1 MVMFIK
7 EDIMM
12 RNKVLMICAVS
23 AMLLTGCTQSHIL
36 AGGGPAEPV
45 FETQQGIVLDWTQI
59 GNDMDE
65 EFVDNKEYPMALSVN
80 YSMDPKEKKLDLN
93 LAVKAGT
100 TPEEAVTFANA
111 AVRYL
116 NDVAA
121 DQDFS
126 FEKSSETS
134 YGGFFKD
141 YDLHLIVMPDYTMKE
156 QQYWLVD
163 MDIPKGSD
171 QKIVPKEGAV
181 VMETTAADDTED
193 ADETE
198 APDETEAEQTKAS
211 K

>member
-1 MVMFIK
+1 
-7 EDIMM
+7 MM

-36 AGGGPAEPV
+36 AGEGPAEPV

-80 YSMDPKEKKLDLN
+80 YSLDQKKKSIDLT
-93 LAVKAGT
+93 LIVKAGT
-100 TPEEAVTFANA
+100 TPEEAVTFGDA

-126 FEKSSETS
+126 YEKSSETS
-134 YGGFFKD
+134 YGGFFKN
-141 YDLHLIVMPDYTMKE
+141 YDLHLIVMPDYTMEE
-156 QQYWLVD
+156 QKYWLVD
-163 MDIPKGSD
+163 MNIPKGSD
-171 QKIVPKEGAV
+171 EKIVPKEGAV
-181 VMETTAADDTED
+181 VMESTAADDTEE
-193 ADETE
+193 ADKT
-198 APDETEAEQTKAS
+198 ETEAEQTQAS

>member
-1 MVMFIK
+1 
-7 EDIMM
+7 MM
-12 RNKVLMICAVS
+12 RNKVLIICAVS

-65 EFVDNKEYPMALSVN
+65 EFVDNQEYPMALSVN
-80 YSMDPKEKKLDLN
+80 YSMDPKEKSLDLT
-93 LAVKAGT
+93 LIVKEGT

-126 FEKSSETS
+126 IERSSDTS
-134 YGGFFKD
+134 YGGYFKD
-141 YDLHLIVMPDYTMKE
+141 NDLHLIVMPDYTMNKN
-156 QQYWLVD
+156 QYWLVD

-171 QKIVPKEGAV
+171 EKIVPKEGAV
-181 VMETTAADDTED
+181 VMETTAADDTEQT
-193 ADETE
+193 DESET
-198 APDETEAEQTKAS
+198 ETEAEQTQAS

>member
-1 MVMFIK
+1 
-7 EDIMM
+7 MM
-12 RNKVLMICAVS
+12 RNKVLIICAVS

-65 EFVDNKEYPMALSVN
+65 EFVDNQEYPMALSVN
-80 YSMDPKEKKLDLN
+80 YSMDPKEKSLDLT
-93 LAVKAGT
+93 LIVKEGT

-126 FEKSSETS
+126 IERSSDTS

-141 YDLHLIVMPDYTMKE
+141 NDLHLIVMPDYTMNKK
-156 QQYWLVD
+156 QYWLVD

-171 QKIVPKEGAV
+171 EKIVPKEGAV
-181 VMETTAADDTED
+181 VMETTATDDTEQ
-193 ADETE
+193 ADES
-198 APDETEAEQTKAS
+198 ETEAEEEQTQAS

>member
-1 MVMFIK
+1 
-7 EDIMM
+7 MM

-65 EFVDNKEYPMALSVN
+65 EFVDNQEYPMALSVN
-80 YSMDPKEKKLDLN
+80 YSVDQEKKSIDLT
-93 LAVKAGT
+93 LIVKAGT
-100 TPEEAVTFANA
+100 TPEEAVTFGDA

-126 FEKSSETS
+126 YERSNQTS
-134 YGGFFKD
+134 YGGLFKN
-141 YDLHLIVMPDYTMKE
+141 YDLHLIVMPDYTMNE

-163 MDIPKGSD
+163 MNIPKGSD
-171 QKIVPKEGAV
+171 EKIVPKEGAV
-181 VMETTAADDTED
+181 VMESTAADDTED

-198 APDETEAEQTKAS
+198 TETEAEQTQAS

>member
-1 MVMFIK
+1 
-7 EDIMM
+7 MM

-65 EFVDNKEYPMALSVN
+65 EFVDNQEYPMALSVN
-80 YSMDPKEKKLDLN
+80 YSVDQEKKSIDLT
-93 LAVKAGT
+93 LIVKAGT
-100 TPEEAVTFANA
+100 TPEEAVTFGDA

-126 FEKSSETS
+126 YERSSETS
-134 YGGFFKD
+134 YGGFFKN
-141 YDLHLIVMPDYTMKE
+141 YDLHLIVMPDYTMEE

-163 MDIPKGSD
+163 MNIPKGSD
-171 QKIVPKEGAV
+171 EKIVPKEGAV
-181 VMETTAADDTED
+181 VMESTAADDTEE

-198 APDETEAEQTKAS
+198 TETEAEQTQAS

>member
-1 MVMFIK
+1 
-7 EDIMM
+7 MM

-65 EFVDNKEYPMALSVN
+65 EFVDNKDYPMALSVN
-80 YSMDPKEKKLDLN
+80 YSVDQEKKSIDLT
-93 LAVKAGT
+93 LIVKAGT
-100 TPEEAVTFANA
+100 TPEEAVTFGDA

-126 FEKSSETS
+126 YERSSETS
-134 YGGFFKD
+134 YGGFFKN

-171 QKIVPKEGAV
+171 EKIVPKEGAV
-181 VMETTAADDTED
+181 VMETTAADDTEE

-198 APDETEAEQTKAS
+198 TEAEVKHKVT
-211 K
+211 

>member
-1 MVMFIK
+1 MFIK

-12 RNKVLMICAVS
+12 RNKVLIICAIS

-65 EFVDNKEYPMALSVN
+65 EFVDNQQYPMALSVN
-80 YSMDPKEKKLDLN
+80 YSMDPKEKSLDLT
-93 LAVKAGT
+93 LIVKEGT

-126 FEKSSETS
+126 IERSSDTS

-141 YDLHLIVMPDYTMKE
+141 NDLHLIVMPDYTMNKK
-156 QQYWLVD
+156 QYWLVD

-171 QKIVPKEGAV
+171 EKIVPKEGAV
-181 VMETTAADDTED
+181 VMETTAADDTEQ
-193 ADETE
+193 ADESET
-198 APDETEAEQTKAS
+198 ETEAEQTQAS